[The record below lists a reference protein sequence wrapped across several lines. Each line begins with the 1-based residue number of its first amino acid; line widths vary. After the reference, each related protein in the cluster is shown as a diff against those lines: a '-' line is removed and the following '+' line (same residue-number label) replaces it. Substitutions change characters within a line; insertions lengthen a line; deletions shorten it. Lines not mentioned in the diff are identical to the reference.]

1 MRQSRCCIVKLPA
14 MNWYGAFNVVEAVL
28 WLFVAVVIPFR
39 AKAAGSRQR
48 LAITM
53 GSVAFVAFG
62 VSDLLE
68 VGREGAIPLWLRAY
82 KVACGVAIYAARF
95 TWRGWS
101 FFRIRDREVLFG
113 IGCVIAVVVLV
124 SLQWQLKSLGVES
137 P

>member
-1 MRQSRCCIVKLPA
+1 
-14 MNWYGAFNVVEAVL
+14 MNWYDAFNAVEAVL

-39 AKAAGSRQR
+39 AKATSSRQR
-48 LAITM
+48 LAIAM

-68 VGREGAIPLWLRAY
+68 VGREGAIPLWLWAY

-101 FFRIRDREVLFG
+101 SFRVRDREVLFG
-113 IGCVIAVVVLV
+113 VGCLIAVVVLIV
-124 SLQWQLKSLGVES
+124 LQQLSS
-137 P
+137 SFRN